1 MFYQGLGF
9 ILLAEL
15 VLGFD
20 NDMYKVREDAGPRA
34 SVSVINGDPGAFQI
48 RLTVGTDDSYAN
60 ATAGGNGDA

>member
-1 MFYQGLGF
+1 MKCSLCF

-20 NDMYKVREDAGPRA
+20 DDLHQVSEDTGPAMA
-34 SVSVINGDPGAFQI
+34 SVSVSGDPGAFQVRI
-48 RLTVGTDDSYAN
+48 TVGTDDSYAN